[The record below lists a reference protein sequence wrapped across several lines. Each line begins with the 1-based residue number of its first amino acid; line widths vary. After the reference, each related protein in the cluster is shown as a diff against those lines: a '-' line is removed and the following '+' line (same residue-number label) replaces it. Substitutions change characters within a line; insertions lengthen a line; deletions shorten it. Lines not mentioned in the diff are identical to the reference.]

1 MASTKPA
8 TRRGSVLRLG
18 EFREARL
25 KFQAVAKEGAED
37 QREKEVDGLGRLEG
51 HHAADGQGEQPQ
63 HHEHLVLQFR
73 RPPGTQREASGSAN
87 RHGEGVEECAD
98 HVVKLPLGFHGP
110 NSCRV
115 RS

>member
-1 MASTKPA
+1 MATSN
-8 TRRGSVLRLG
+8 GSSALTVASNHWHG
-18 EFREARL
+18 ECV
-25 KFQAVAKEGAED
+25 VA
-37 QREKEVDGLGRLEG
+37 LL
-51 HHAADGQGEQPQ
+51 AADGINVNAEDKN
-63 HHEHLVLQFR
+63 
-73 RPPGTQREASGSAN
+73 GSTALHIACAN